1 MAAYLMTLIY
11 GNENFGG
18 YISFDG
24 EEAIAVE
31 HDMTYPIE
39 PGPHHIDIYSTSN
52 SQRRAGAFQAALYR
66 NTSSSGVI
74 LDEIQRRSAIQG
86 LGDTWSIDVFVEE
99 DQLLTL
105 SIRSNGNQLVGAPMY
120 HVEDLSEETLQYFEE
135 VFAEQE
141 AAYEAEQIRIANTP
155 RRSPKKIVWGAI
167 LMGMGSLCGLSSLSE
182 LSSGDPTSVAV
193 PFVFAGAVIGGV
205 ILFISGMRKKI
216 R

>member
-1 MAAYLMTLIY
+1 M
-11 GNENFGG
+11 
-18 YISFDG
+18 
-24 EEAIAVE
+24 
-31 HDMTYPIE
+31 
-39 PGPHHIDIYSTSN
+39 
-52 SQRRAGAFQAALYR
+52 
-66 NTSSSGVI
+66 I

-155 RRSPKKIVWGAI
+155 RRNPKQIVWGAI
-167 LMGMGSLCGLSSLSE
+167 LMGMGFLCGLSSLSE
-182 LSSGDPTSVAV
+182 LSGGDPTSYAV
-193 PFVFAGAVIGGV
+193 PLVFAGAMVGGV
-205 ILFISGMRKKI
+205 ILFINGLRKKI